1 MTTSMTGFRTPR
13 GVHAALRRIY
23 FTDPIGRLA
32 FRDGDSSEY
41 LDLVYVA
48 FTIG

>member
-1 MTTSMTGFRTPR
+1 VYT
-13 GVHAALRRIY
+13 LRYARIY

-32 FRDGDSSEY
+32 FREGDSSEY